1 MEGSFPPPGSAV
13 GSDLHR
19 RRNSDPDSQKSD
31 SVGTEWTDEKHNE
44 YLQSMEA
51 SFVDQLY
58 NSLDLHGSMSHK
70 EHSSDPK
77 SSRQMHVS
85 TRIPSGQFKVLRD
98 GCWTK
103 INVRRGEPP
112 SRVANDPRDI
122 SVNPWVRHY
131 RSGHRHQIH
140 QTVASHS
147 LQGKA
152 ILDSKNPFHM
162 LQPNPC
168 HHDSADNNTE
178 VTDQNFVDEDLD
190 KEVAS
195 QTGVVDKIK
204 TSVIASTSTDQVV
217 PCREFAVT
225 EDVEN
230 ISSSVKD

>member
-1 MEGSFPPPGSAV
+1 MEGSFPPPSSAA
-13 GSDLHR
+13 GSDLLR

-58 NSLDLHGSMSHK
+58 NSLDLHGSQSHK
-70 EHSSDPK
+70 EHLSDPK

-103 INVRRGEPP
+103 VNFRRGEAP
-112 SRVANDPRDI
+112 SRIANDPRDI

-131 RSGHRHQIH
+131 RSGHRHQTH
-140 QTVASHS
+140 QTVASPS
-147 LQGKA
+147 IQGKT

-162 LQPNPC
+162 LQPNLC
-168 HHDSADNNTE
+168 HHDTADSNTE

-195 QTGVVDKIK
+195 QTEIK
-204 TSVIASTSTDQVV
+204 AAVLASTSSDQVV
-217 PCREFAVT
+217 PCREFPAT
-225 EDVEN
+225 EDAGN
-230 ISSSVKD
+230 INSSSVKD